1 MTCDLVDP
9 AGPVVQI
16 LLHDLEPLEGAAQY
30 TRITSTVLFLATQ
43 GLQVNLPQLKNL
55 LSGVA
60 TANFLTSSTFHRFSS
75 IKPSDPVFC
84 GNWWGRITYTLN
96 IEPEESDIVMEA
108 FT

>member
-16 LLHDLEPLEGAAQY
+16 LVHDLEPLEGAAQY

-75 IKPSDPVFC
+75 IKPP
-84 GNWWGRITYTLN
+84 TLYSAGTGGA
-96 IEPEESDIVMEA
+96 E
-108 FT
+108 